1 MPDPVTRL
9 NAALEGRY
17 RIERELGEGGMATVY
32 LADDIKHERKVA
44 LKVLKPELAA
54 IVGAERFL
62 AEIKT
67 TANLTHP
74 HILPLH
80 DSGEADSYVFYVMP
94 YVEGETLRDRINR
107 EKQLPVDE
115 AVRIATAVASALDH
129 AHRHG
134 VIHRDI
140 KPANILLQDG
150 EPVVADFGIAL
161 AVGAAGGTRLT
172 ETGLSLGTPHYMS
185 PEQATGDQTVGP
197 AADTYAL
204 GCVLYEMLVGEPPY
218 PGTTAQAVLGKI
230 IAGKPVSATE
240 QRPSIPANVDAAVRK
255 ALEKLPADRFTS
267 AQDFAKALG
276 NEHFRYGEL
285 AAAGTGAG
293 SGPWKRL
300 TMAFA
305 ALAAVTTLGFG
316 WSLLRPDTPPP
327 VVRFEL
333 NVPDDLELFGV
344 NTALTISPDGSR
356 VVFVGV
362 SAVGGHQLWLRPLD
376 QLIAVPISG
385 TENGRSQ
392 RFSPDGES
400 IAFTGGGRL
409 RTVSLS
415 GAPPL
420 TVVSDEVTNS
430 GLAWGQDGML
440 YFIKPDG
447 AMWRVSENGGEPEPV
462 PGFEEEVSVLWPDAL
477 PNGKGVLFTR
487 DIGTPAQDEIA
498 VVSLE
503 TGQITTLVQGA
514 MARYARSGHVVYT
527 LGDGALFAAPFDMD
541 RLEVTGPS
549 GPLLEGIQVTVS
561 SASYFELSETGVLV
575 YRPQAAAGRVV
586 PTWLRRGGSEEVVDL
601 TLAGAFRAPRVS
613 PDGRKLALENTP
625 EAGAESQ
632 IWIYDLDQETFS
644 PLTFEGS
651 NITPFWSPDGAEV
664 GFLSDRDGGRA
675 VYSRAWD
682 RSGEA
687 RLLRAGSGVTIYE
700 PRWTPNAQW
709 LVYEAHP
716 ARSANGDLFY
726 AAPHPDSA
734 AVNISDT
741 PFHESYPSV
750 SPDGHWLAY
759 ESNESGQ
766 TEVYVRPFPGSGAVS
781 PVSVDGGRQ
790 PVWAHTGREIVYQ
803 SLDNSWVVA
812 TVRTDPAFAVESRA
826 PFGALTE
833 VRMANS
839 TRNFDIS
846 PDDQRLLGLV
856 EEVVGAAVR
865 DVVILNFFEV
875 LKERV
880 GN

>member
-1 MPDPVTRL
+1 MSDPITRL

-32 LADDIKHERKVA
+32 LAEDLKHERKVA

-54 IVGAERFL
+54 VVGAERFL

-333 NVPDDLELFGV
+333 NVPDDLELFGG

-400 IAFTGGGRL
+400 IAFTGGRSL

-415 GAPPL
+415 GARTL
-420 TVVSDEVTNS
+420 TVVSDEVTDR

-651 NITPFWSPDGAEV
+651 NFMPFWSPDGAEV

-833 VRMANS
+833 
-839 TRNFDIS
+839 
-846 PDDQRLLGLV
+846 
-856 EEVVGAAVR
+856 
-865 DVVILNFFEV
+865 
-875 LKERV
+875 RV

>member
-230 IAGKPVSATE
+230 IAGKRVSATE

-344 NTALTISPDGSR
+344 NTVLTISPDGSR

-362 SAVGGHQLWLRPLD
+362 SAVGGQQLWLRPLD

-385 TENGRSQ
+385 TENGRNP

-400 IAFTGGGRL
+400 IAFTGGRSL

-415 GAPPL
+415 GARTL
-420 TVVSDEVTNS
+420 TVVSDEVTDR

-549 GPLLEGIQVTVS
+549 RTLLEGIQVNGN

-575 YRPQAAAGRVV
+575 YRPQVGAGRVV
-586 PTWLRRGGSEEVVDL
+586 PTWLRRDGSEEVVDL
-601 TLAGAFRAPRVS
+601 TLAGVFRAPRVS

-709 LVYEAHP
+709 LVYEAHE
-716 ARSANGDLFY
+716 AGSATGDLFY
-726 AAPHPDSA
+726 TAPHPDST
-734 AVNISDT
+734 VVDIMDT
-741 PFHESYPSV
+741 PFHESSPSV

-759 ESNESGQ
+759 QSNESGQ
-766 TEVYVRPFPGSGAVS
+766 LEIYVRPFPGSGAVS

-790 PVWAHTGREIVYQ
+790 PVWAHSGREIVYQ

-833 VRMANS
+833 VPMD
-839 TRNFDIS
+839 TQNFDIS
-846 PDDQRLLGLV
+846 PDDQRLLVLV